1 MAPEPVL
8 RTADRMAAKSSLE
21 ESAVIRAVRGSRP
34 MGTVADL
41 SNVYRRTLQGYYVG
55 VNRVGRPVSRRCE
68 DSLPRLAHLRHNPPA
83 QGQHV
88 IRFRKMGRIH

>member
-1 MAPEPVL
+1 
-8 RTADRMAAKSSLE
+8 
-21 ESAVIRAVRGSRP
+21 
-34 MGTVADL
+34 MGTVADQATYNAAHYRGTTLL
-41 SNVYRRTLQGYYVG
+41 SIELEDLFPFGG
-55 VNRVGRPVSRRCE
+55 E